1 MTVKAKRF
9 RIGVE
14 GATTDGR
21 EIQREWLEQMA
32 ASYNPAVYTALINL
46 EHIKSYLP
54 DSTFNRYG
62 KVTALFAE
70 EITEGPLAGK
80 MALYAD
86 VEPTESLVEL
96 VKKGQKLFTS
106 MEVSPK
112 FADTGKAYL
121 VGLAATDDPA
131 SLGTEMLTFSASAAH
146 NPLANRKQNP
156 ANLFTAAE
164 ETVIELEEIQDDK
177 PSLFARVTALF
188 TKKEQSDDARFSDV
202 HKAVELVATEQQNL
216 SARTEKSLSEQ
227 EERLSELET
236 ALQEQ
241 QPAKKESTTVKR
253 KRRTKNQKKEP
264 EAKQGDYLV
273 GTDENVLVLNRTYA
287 NRSNA
292 ERAAKMQW
300 ERLQRGVASFSLQ
313 LAEGRADLYTEMP
326 VKVSG
331 FKQPI
336 DDAEWTITTLTH
348 TVSPDNGFTTSL
360 ELEVKVDDLEM
371 E

>member
-32 ASYNPAVYTALINL
+32 ASYNPEVYTAQINL

-54 DSTFNRYG
+54 ESTFNRYG
-62 KVTALFAE
+62 RVTALVAE
-70 EITEGPLAGK
+70 EIQDGPLKGK

-86 VEPTESLVEL
+86 VEPTSALVEL

-112 FADTGKAYL
+112 FADTGEAYL

-146 NPLANRKQNP
+146 NPLANRKQSP
-156 ANLFTAAE
+156 ENLFTAAE
-164 ETVIELEEIQDDK
+164 ETLIELEETQDEK

-188 TKKEQSDDARFSDV
+188 TKKEQTDDARFSDV

-216 SARTEKSLSEQ
+216 SERTDKSLSDQ
-227 EERLSELET
+227 NARISELESS
-236 ALQEQ
+236 LQEQ
-241 QPAKKESTTVKR
+241 QAAFAELEQQLSREDSRKDYRQRAPGGDAPA
-253 KRRTKNQKKEP
+253 
-264 EAKQGDYLV
+264 G
-273 GTDENVLVLNRTYA
+273 
-287 NRSNA
+287 
-292 ERAAKMQW
+292 
-300 ERLQRGVASFSLQ
+300 
-313 LAEGRADLYTEMP
+313 
-326 VKVSG
+326 
-331 FKQPI
+331 
-336 DDAEWTITTLTH
+336 TLT
-348 TVSPDNGFTTSL
+348 NC
-360 ELEVKVDDLEM
+360 
-371 E
+371 

>member
-32 ASYNPAVYTALINL
+32 ASYNPEVYTALINL

-54 DSTFNRYG
+54 ESTFNRYG
-62 KVTALFAE
+62 RVTALVAE
-70 EITEGPLAGK
+70 EIQDGPLKGK

-86 VEPTESLVEL
+86 VEPTSALVEL

-146 NPLANRKQNP
+146 NPLANRKQSP
-156 ANLFTAAE
+156 ENLFTAAE
-164 ETVIELEEIQDDK
+164 ETLIELDETQDEK

-188 TKKEQSDDARFSDV
+188 TKKEQTDDARFSDV

-216 SARTEKSLSEQ
+216 SERTDKSLSDQ
-227 EERLSELET
+227 DARISELESS
-236 ALQEQ
+236 LQEQ
-241 QPAKKESTTVKR
+241 QAAFIELQQQLSREDSRKDYRQRAPGGDAPA
-253 KRRTKNQKKEP
+253 
-264 EAKQGDYLV
+264 G
-273 GTDENVLVLNRTYA
+273 
-287 NRSNA
+287 
-292 ERAAKMQW
+292 
-300 ERLQRGVASFSLQ
+300 
-313 LAEGRADLYTEMP
+313 
-326 VKVSG
+326 
-331 FKQPI
+331 
-336 DDAEWTITTLTH
+336 TLT
-348 TVSPDNGFTTSL
+348 NC
-360 ELEVKVDDLEM
+360 
-371 E
+371 